1 MIATHNIKVNGRW
14 YHAGEELPG
23 EETAPK
29 KAEKPV
35 EVPEVPKE
43 EEPVKEE
50 PVKEEAVK
58 ETKART
64 SSGSRRKKI
73 SE

>member
-14 YHAGEELPG
+14 YHAGEELP
-23 EETAPK
+23 EAKADPK

-35 EVPEVPKE
+35 EAPEVSEPE
-43 EEPVKEE
+43 TPVKEE
-50 PVKEEAVK
+50 PKT
-58 ETKART
+58 ETKAKWST
-64 SSGSRRKKI
+64 RRKKI

>member
-23 EETAPK
+23 KETAPK
-29 KAEKPV
+29 KAEKPA
-35 EVPEVPKE
+35 EVKE
-43 EEPVKEE
+43 NPVAEEPAKEE
-50 PVKEEAVK
+50 P
-58 ETKART
+58 KART
-64 SSGSRRKKI
+64 TGTRRKKI